1 MQLGYPP
8 YEGCKLQL
16 RIALFLIQYNYE
28 KAVPFINVSQPTP
41 TSSMANFS
49 PPNSPNPKD
58 LQLNIMYDKEKHQIL
73 TFEKLERANV

>member
-16 RIALFLIQYNYE
+16 RIALLLFQYNYE
-28 KAVPFINVSQPTP
+28 KAVPFINVPQPTP